1 VHGVQSP
8 QKVPDTP
15 NRPTSARASPLKE
28 SRLKPVPVKSFYT
41 VATTKSFKDFDEDLT
56 LAPAFLVEKDGR
68 LVRSDHVKLQEE
80 QVRAIAWCVPEWFS
94 RACGRARSCALV
106 QRADAQRGGLVRL
119 LTLRSYAF

>member
-1 VHGVQSP
+1 MRLRLTYARVHGVQSP

-41 VATTKSFKDFDEDLT
+41 VATTKSFKDFDEDLI

-80 QVRAIAWCVPEWFS
+80 QVPLRIGFVRHFRAHA
-94 RACGRARSCALV
+94 
-106 QRADAQRGGLVRL
+106 GGLDHARWCNAP
-119 LTLRSYAF
+119 TPSAEA

>member
-1 VHGVQSP
+1 MRLLLTYARVHGVQSP

-15 NRPTSARASPLKE
+15 NRPSSARTSPLKE

-41 VATTKSFKDFDEDLT
+41 VATTKSFKDLVEDLM

-68 LVRSDHVKLQEE
+68 LVRSDHVKQQEE
-80 QVRAIAWCVPEWFS
+80 QVRAIADWFRQTFS

-106 QRADAQRGGLVRL
+106 QRADA
-119 LTLRSYAF
+119 

>member
-1 VHGVQSP
+1 MRLLLTYARVHGVQSP

-15 NRPTSARASPLKE
+15 NRPSSARTSPLKE

-68 LVRSDHVKLQEE
+68 LVRSDHVKQQEE
-80 QVRAIAWCVPEWFS
+80 QVRAIADWFRQTFS
-94 RACGRARSCALV
+94 SACGRARSCALV
-106 QRADAQRGGLVRL
+106 QRADA
-119 LTLRSYAF
+119 